1 MKTIVLDDKWQASI
15 FQGVAGE
22 VSVLTRSLVARIE
35 ELGERYAATAAG
47 LAAELMSLEKAVAR
61 HLADMGVS
69 Q

>member
-1 MKTIVLDDKWQASI
+1 
-15 FQGVAGE
+15 
-22 VSVLTRSLVARIE
+22 VARIE
-35 ELGERYAATAAG
+35 ELGERYAATAPG